1 MSISD
6 QVRFLGYN
14 YAAFNVILAVWIAVR
29 SLGFFGTGYESD
41 TILGLKFVLAVC
53 WTGFSILL
61 MIGKHQPYQQIYGLR
76 EGSQCLPFSLPVE
89 YFRSSFGSTYKFRKD
104 RKGLFHWN
112 GFDYPS
118 DPFYRNCYGRTVGNQ
133 IDKTIDPNSK
143 RSIWSCDTQGNCL
156 KLYD

>member
-61 MIGKHQPYQQIYGLR
+61 MIGIRTENINHINKYMGFVKVR
-76 EGSQCLPFSLPVE
+76 SVCLFLYLLNISVRLLVQLT
-89 YFRSSFGSTYKFRKD
+89 SSEKIGRVCFIGTVLITLLT
-104 RKGLFHWN
+104 LFIGIVMAELWA
-112 GFDYPS
+112 
-118 DPFYRNCYGRTVGNQ
+118 
-133 IDKTIDPNSK
+133 I
-143 RSIWSCDTQGNCL
+143 RSIKQSIQTQNDQSGAVTP
-156 KLYD
+156 KEIV